1 MIALIVSAHLLLS
14 PLPQEK
20 PKTQEPPPDAQLQR
34 LLQEGQSVTEEKT
47 IDSASGA
54 RKTDTAA
61 KGTGNASEPKP
72 QSDGKGG
79 AAHGEAAPSDQG
91 GQGAGAAPKPQA
103 PAAPTKPAK
112 GAAATPAKTPAA
124 QSAKT
129 PAAPPAASAGTKPT
143 DHDRRVSNMF
153 VANALYQQ
161 ELANRRQVI
170 SVEEVTTPE
179 AALAEMEAGN
189 DRFVKGMRA
198 RTLMTAQDPD
208 VRAALTKGQSPF
220 AVVVTCSDSRAAD
233 NLIFDQELGRIF
245 TIRLAGNS
253 PDTAGIASIEYAV
266 EHCGSKVVIIM
277 GHTKCGAIGAVA
289 DAKGEPLPDNL
300 YIFQQLMTGL
310 LETTPKDQNE
320 TVAEYKDRLEQVNA
334 SRQAQQ
340 VYNRSRVVRELVGK
354 GKIWLLPASY
364 DLATGKVTFMNL
376 VEGAA
381 EEDHSGHHH

>member
-1 MIALIVSAHLLLS
+1 MIALIVSAHLLLA

-20 PKTQEPPPDAQLQR
+20 PKTQEPPPDTQLQR

-54 RKTDTAA
+54 RKTDAPA
-61 KGTGNASEPKP
+61 KGSGTASEPKP
-72 QSDGKGG
+72 QSEPKGG
-79 AAHGEAAPSDQG
+79 ATHGEAEPGGQG
-91 GQGAGAAPKPQA
+91 SQGAGAAPKAQA
-103 PAAPTKPAK
+103 PAAPAKPAKAPAAPPAKAPATQPAK
-112 GAAATPAKTPAA
+112 GAAAQPA
-124 QSAKT
+124 
-129 PAAPPAASAGTKPT
+129 AGTKPT

-208 VRAALTKGQSPF
+208 VRATLTKGQAPF

-334 SRQAQQ
+334 ARQAQQ

-376 VEGAA
+376 VEGAS